1 MMGHRNHYP
10 CQCGKSPHTLV
21 QAQCYGSTV
30 TSCLWLSP
38 TLPVCPSLL
47 NSFTE
52 TNLISP
58 VVPVFLFEP
67 IKLGG
72 IHLSPPQISVVLG
85 ASGFFQALWL
95 LIAFPRLQHRFG
107 TVGVLRACSIVWPFF
122 FIACPLCNMFLRHH
136 LTVPFWI
143 VGLVA
148 LVVGSGVAM
157 AFSKYSCLYP
167 STSRS

>member
-1 MMGHRNHYP
+1 MDLQSRHASGFCLH
-10 CQCGKSPHTLV
+10 CQCVPLLSS
-21 QAQCYGSTV
+21 STK
-30 TSCLWLSP
+30 
-38 TLPVCPSLL
+38 
-47 NSFTE
+47 
-52 TNLISP
+52 TNLIFL

-72 IHLSPPQISVVLG
+72 VHFSPPQISIVLG
-85 ASGFFQALWL
+85 AGGFFQALWL

-107 TVGVLRACSIVWPFF
+107 TVGVLRACSIAWPFF
-122 FIACPLCNMFLRHH
+122 FTACPLCSMFLRHH

-143 VGLVA
+143 VGPVA

-167 STSRS
+167 STSRL

>member
-1 MMGHRNHYP
+1 MDLQSRHASGFCLH
-10 CQCGKSPHTLV
+10 CQCV
-21 QAQCYGSTV
+21 
-30 TSCLWLSP
+30 
-38 TLPVCPSLL
+38 SLL
-47 NSFTE
+47 SSFTK
-52 TNLISP
+52 TNLIFL

-72 IHLSPPQISVVLG
+72 VHFSPPQISIVLG
-85 ASGFFQALWL
+85 AGGFFQALWL

-107 TVGVLRACSIVWPFF
+107 TVGVLRACSIAWPFF
-122 FIACPLCNMFLRHH
+122 FTACPLCNMFLRHH

-143 VGLVA
+143 VGPVA

-167 STSRS
+167 STSRL

>member
-1 MMGHRNHYP
+1 MSVWEITAYP
-10 CQCGKSPHTLV
+10 GV
-21 QAQCYGSTV
+21 GMV
-30 TSCLWLSP
+30 LWLYSHVMLMAFAY
-38 TLPVCPSLL
+38 TASVFLSTKF
-47 NSFTE
+47 FTE
-52 TNLISP
+52 TDLISP

-85 ASGFFQALWL
+85 AGGLFQALWL

-122 FIACPLCNMFLRHH
+122 FTAFPLCNMFLRHQ
-136 LTVPFWI
+136 LRVPLWI
-143 VGLVA
+143 VGSVA

-157 AFSKYSCLYP
+157 AYSKYSCLYP
-167 STSRS
+167 STSRL